1 MPSRREFLHAAAL
14 LTAARASAETPDI
27 EEASL
32 TDLQAALTTG
42 PFPSVALVEQ
52 YFARIEDID
61 KKINSVIE
69 KNPDA
74 HAIAEALD
82 RERKQKGARS
92 PLHGLPIL
100 LKDNID
106 TADKMMTTAGS
117 LALAGTPAPK
127 DAALVT
133 RLRDAGAILLGK

>member
-42 PFPSVALVEQ
+42 RFTSVALVEQ

-82 RERKQKGARS
+82 RERKQKSPRS

-100 LKDNID
+100 IKDNID

-117 LALAGTPAPK
+117 LALVNVPVAQDSTTA
-127 DAALVT
+127 V
-133 RLRDAGAILLGK
+133 RLRKAGAIIL